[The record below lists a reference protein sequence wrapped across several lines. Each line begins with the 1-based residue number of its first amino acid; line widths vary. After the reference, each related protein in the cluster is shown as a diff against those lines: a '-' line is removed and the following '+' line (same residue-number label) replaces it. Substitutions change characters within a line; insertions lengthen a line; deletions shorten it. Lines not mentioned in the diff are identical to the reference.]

1 MTFQQFL
8 RILLARRKIALGT
21 LLGTVAVTVIV
32 SLLLPPT
39 YKAETAVVVDVKSPD
54 PIAGMVLPALAMPG
68 YMATQV
74 DIINSDRV
82 ARKVVRALGLDK
94 VPQVVEDWKA
104 ATDGKGSI
112 DGWLSELLRK
122 KLDVKPS
129 RESNVIS
136 IAFKAG
142 DPNFAAAVANG
153 FAQAYIDANIELKTD
168 PARQYAAWFDSRS
181 KELRANL
188 LAAQRRL
195 AEYQQKHGILASDE
209 RIDSETQKL
218 HQLEGQLALALAQ
231 SAEVSGKRA
240 SGGSATLP
248 DVMQSPTVQ
257 FLKADL
263 ARAETKLQD
272 LASKLGA
279 NHPQYQSAQSEVE
292 ALKRKL
298 QEEIARV
305 SESVTTAGRIS
316 KSKEAE
322 IRANIDIVKR
332 RILELKQ
339 SRGEIHTLEQEVENA
354 QKAYDAIALRMNQ
367 SSLES
372 QAQQTN
378 VSILSPAEPPIE
390 PASPKLLLN
399 TLLAVFLGTLLGVG
413 AALAMELADRRIR
426 SREDLK
432 ESLGLPVLAEMRA
445 S

>member
-8 RILLARRKIALGT
+8 RILLARRRIALGT
-21 LLGTVAVTVIV
+21 LAGTVAVTVIV

-94 VPQVVEDWKA
+94 VPQVVEDWKS

-153 FAQAYIDANIELKTD
+153 FAQAYIDTNIELKTD
-168 PARQYAAWFDSRS
+168 PARQYATWFDTRA

-292 ALKRKL
+292 ALRRKL

-322 IRANIDIVKR
+322 IRTNIDIVKR

-367 SSLES
+367 SNLES

-378 VSILSPAEPPIE
+378 VSVLSPAEPPIE

-426 SREDLK
+426 SRDDLK
-432 ESLGLPVLAEMRA
+432 ESLGLPVLAEMKA
-445 S
+445 T

>member
-1 MTFQQFL
+1 MTLQQFL
-8 RILLARRKIALGT
+8 QILLARRRVALGT

-82 ARKVVRALGLDK
+82 ARKVVRSLGLDRN
-94 VPQVVEDWKA
+94 PQVIEDWRDE
-104 ATDGKGSI
+104 TDGKGNI
-112 DGWLSELLRK
+112 EAWLSELLQK

-129 RESNVIS
+129 RESNVIA
-136 IAFKAG
+136 IAFKAR
-142 DPNFAAAVANG
+142 DPDFAAAVANA
-153 FAQAYIDANIELKTD
+153 FAQGYIDANIELKTD

-188 LAAQRRL
+188 VAAQQRL

-218 HQLEGQLALALAQ
+218 NQLQSQLAMAQAQ
-231 SAEVSGKRA
+231 SAEVAGKRS
-240 SGGSATLP
+240 SGGGASLP
-248 DVMQSPTVQ
+248 DVMQSPTVSY
-257 FLKADL
+257 LKTDL
-263 ARAETKLQD
+263 ARAEARLQD
-272 LASKLGA
+272 LGSKLGA
-279 NHPQYQSAQSEVE
+279 NHPQYQSTQSEVD

-298 QEEIARV
+298 AEEIARV
-305 SESVTTAGRIS
+305 SESVNTAGRIS

-322 IRANIDIVKR
+322 IRASIDVIRK

-339 SRGEIHTLEQEVENA
+339 NRGEIHTLEQEVENA
-354 QKAYDAIALRMNQ
+354 QKAYDSVSLRVSQ

-372 QAQQTN
+372 QTQQTN
-378 VSILSPAEPPIE
+378 ISILSPAEPPLK

-399 TLLAVFLGTLLGVG
+399 TLLAAFLGTLLGVG
-413 AALAMELADRRIR
+413 AALALELADRRIR

-432 ESLGLPVLAEMRA
+432 QSLGMPVLAELKTP
-445 S
+445 